1 MGKCILVKLNKHQI
15 EECVIK
21 YDDLYYSFSND
32 IDGLKQVIR
41 KDSYL
46 KSNLIIIEYKPLKP
60 INLNNLLDDMYVG
73 YKSIYTSENEI
84 LSKLSKDNVISLY
97 FLKNSNEISNYKQ
110 NGIQINIE
118 DSSLSYKRLAKKYNI
133 EECV

>member
-1 MGKCILVKLNKHQI
+1 
-15 EECVIK
+15 
-21 YDDLYYSFSND
+21 
-32 IDGLKQVIR
+32 
-41 KDSYL
+41 
-46 KSNLIIIEYKPLKP
+46 
-60 INLNNLLDDMYVG
+60 MYVG